1 MIYVIAIL
9 VLLSGAV
16 MLLRV
21 RLRFHVA
28 NDQRLLF
35 VGLGRSGSEV
45 DFRTGTGVI
54 KLFGLR
60 IRAFSVSRKRRPPV
74 PAEAA
79 AEKEKRKGKKVRRVR
94 SMTDIVAVLRQS
106 AKPSWQYLADLVRSS
121 SVEELEGNV
130 VGGFESPDLTG
141 QAYGWYQALTGAVPV
156 LAGRFTY
163 EPDWNGA
170 SFAGALRVSVG
181 LPLYLLLF
189 HSMLYTFR
197 LPLRKIIK
205 LAIGRKEGEQ
215 DVK

>member
-1 MIYVIAIL
+1 MIYVLAIL
-9 VLLSGAV
+9 VFLSVAV

-21 RLRFHVA
+21 RLRFQVA
-28 NDQRLLF
+28 DDKRLLF

-45 DFRTGTGVI
+45 DFRTKTGVI

-60 IRAFSVSRKRRPPV
+60 IRAFPVSRKRKPPV

-79 AEKEKRKGKKVRRVR
+79 AAKEKCKHKKVKRVR
-94 SMTDIVAVLRQS
+94 SKTDIVTVVSQS
-106 AKPSWQYLADLVRSS
+106 AKPSWQYLTGLVRSS

-130 VGGFESPDLTG
+130 VGGFESPDMTG
-141 QAYGWYQALTGAVPV
+141 RAYGWYQALTGAVPV

-181 LPLYLLLF
+181 LPLYLVLF
-189 HSMLYTFR
+189 HSILYMFR
-197 LPLRKIIK
+197 LPLRQIIK
-205 LAIGRKEGEQ
+205 LAIGKKEGEQ